1 MSRTEIAL
9 KIVFTLVLAGLVIGG
24 SSPSLAAGPAFT
36 GITAKADTAETV
48 FLNPAGMTRLK
59 RPSFFGNPMILYT
72 ENSTELTVEGIE
84 GKRKIDDDDVMFLPG
99 LYYCRPLNDRW
110 FVGIGPNAAT
120 GFGTSYGDDWPGKY
134 ILDEW
139 SMYFIGI
146 VPSVAYRVNEK
157 LSLGVTVS
165 ANYSQFNLEKAVFNG
180 PGNADGDFELE
191 ADGFAVGGNVGLL
204 YEFTPQTR
212 FGVVYRSELEASNEG
227 DPDFSGL
234 TTERRTHLDAAGIL
248 DQEISVDT
256 NQPQSVAAGIFHDF
270 GNGWTVTLDALW
282 LDFSEWNIDNVEI
295 GDIDITKEST
305 DYQDIWAASV
315 GATYDWKPDWT
326 LRGGFLYLSSAVEDK
341 DRTLFTRYD
350 EMWAIGVGVE
360 HDFTRRSL
368 AVDVTYLQF
377 GDGEFKVDD
386 APLVGDIEGEYDKNY
401 GLVLGISITW

>member
-1 MSRTEIAL
+1 
-9 KIVFTLVLAGLVIGG
+9 
-24 SSPSLAAGPAFT
+24 
-36 GITAKADTAETV
+36 
-48 FLNPAGMTRLK
+48 
-59 RPSFFGNPMILYT
+59 MILYT

-234 TTERRTHLDAAGIL
+234 TTERRTLLDAAGIL
-248 DQEISVDT
+248 ERMDRDSGR
-256 NQPQSVAAGIFHDF
+256 PVAG
-270 GNGWTVTLDALW
+270 L
-282 LDFSEWNIDNVEI
+282 
-295 GDIDITKEST
+295 
-305 DYQDIWAASV
+305 
-315 GATYDWKPDWT
+315 
-326 LRGGFLYLSSAVEDK
+326 LR
-341 DRTLFTRYD
+341 
-350 EMWAIGVGVE
+350 VE
-360 HDFTRRSL
+360 H
-368 AVDVTYLQF
+368 
-377 GDGEFKVDD
+377 
-386 APLVGDIEGEYDKNY
+386 
-401 GLVLGISITW
+401 

>member
-1 MSRTEIAL
+1 
-9 KIVFTLVLAGLVIGG
+9 
-24 SSPSLAAGPAFT
+24 
-36 GITAKADTAETV
+36 
-48 FLNPAGMTRLK
+48 
-59 RPSFFGNPMILYT
+59 
-72 ENSTELTVEGIE
+72 
-84 GKRKIDDDDVMFLPG
+84 
-99 LYYCRPLNDRW
+99 
-110 FVGIGPNAAT
+110 
-120 GFGTSYGDDWPGKY
+120 
-134 ILDEW
+134 
-139 SMYFIGI
+139 
-146 VPSVAYRVNEK
+146 
-157 LSLGVTVS
+157 
-165 ANYSQFNLEKAVFNG
+165 
-180 PGNADGDFELE
+180 
-191 ADGFAVGGNVGLL
+191 
-204 YEFTPQTR
+204 
-212 FGVVYRSELEASNEG
+212 
-227 DPDFSGL
+227 
-234 TTERRTHLDAAGIL
+234 
-248 DQEISVDT
+248 
-256 NQPQSVAAGIFHDF
+256 
-270 GNGWTVTLDALW
+270 VTLDALW